1 MKKEGLFVHVFC
13 CCSSSLNAAVRKA
26 SIVALGVF
34 GSLTGVE
41 SQTHVS
47 VGSSFERTGF
57 LVSFLGIFC
66 VLFSLFLVS
75 FLILFFFSFSRWVW
89 RY

>member
-41 SQTHVS
+41 SQTHV
-47 VGSSFERTGF
+47 G
-57 LVSFLGIFC
+57 LAILM
-66 VLFSLFLVS
+66 LFLVIHLAAS
-75 FLILFFFSFSRWVW
+75 PYDLNMDRNGVSVVVR
-89 RY
+89 

>member
-1 MKKEGLFVHVFC
+1 MNEKRGSVCSRFF

-41 SQTHVS
+41 SQTHLGLAILMFCLVIHLAAAPYDLNMDRNGVS
-47 VGSSFERTGF
+47 VVVR
-57 LVSFLGIFC
+57 
-66 VLFSLFLVS
+66 
-75 FLILFFFSFSRWVW
+75 
-89 RY
+89 

>member
-41 SQTHVS
+41 SQTHV
-47 VGSSFERTGF
+47 G
-57 LVSFLGIFC
+57 LAILM
-66 VLFSLFLVS
+66 LFLVIHLAAAPYDLNMDRNGVS
-75 FLILFFFSFSRWVW
+75 VVVR
-89 RY
+89 

>member
-1 MKKEGLFVHVFC
+1 VNEKRGSVCSRFF

-41 SQTHVS
+41 SQTHLGLAILMFCLVIHLAAAPYDLNMDRNGVS
-47 VGSSFERTGF
+47 VVVR
-57 LVSFLGIFC
+57 
-66 VLFSLFLVS
+66 
-75 FLILFFFSFSRWVW
+75 
-89 RY
+89 